1 MKKVFF
7 AIISVFTTLVM
18 WANGY
23 VVNPNSTITFTI
35 KAPKADTVK
44 VAGSF
49 SRGGLEMIKDDSGVW
64 SVTTDTIE
72 ADMQYYW
79 FVVDGVKTID
89 PENPFTVRDED
100 MLFNI
105 LLMPGEQ
112 SDKYNVTDVPHGDV
126 AAVWYDS
133 PTMKMNRRMIIYTPA
148 EYLSNP
154 DKRYPVL
161 YLLHGMGGDEGAWV
175 GLGRTPSILDNMI
188 AYGEIDP
195 MIVVMPN
202 GNVIQEAA
210 PGVTSEGLY
219 NTSGS
224 RSKGEFNLYEKSF
237 ADIVNYVDSNYRTL
251 ADARHRAIA
260 GLSMGGGHA
269 WRVDLNY
276 PEMFGYVGMFSSA
289 FGWNGQQT
297 AGADSYI
304 VLVTERFKNYPSP
317 TVYWIAIGADDF
329 LLENNT
335 KYRSILDD
343 LKVSYEYYESTGG
356 HSWSNWRLYLT
367 KFLPMLFK

>member
-64 SVTTDTIE
+64 TVTTDTIE

-112 SDKYNVTDVPHGDV
+112 SDKYNVADVPHGDV

-188 AYGEIDP
+188 ASGEIDP

-276 PEMFGYVGMFSSA
+276 PEMFEYVGMFSSA
-289 FGWNGQQT
+289 FGWNGQKT
-297 AGADSYI
+297 VGAEFYKDE
-304 VLVTERFKNYPSP
+304 VTNRFENNQLPSL
-317 TVYWIAIGADDF
+317 YWIAIGAEDF
-329 LLENNT
+329 LYDNNSD
-335 KYRSILDD
+335 YRKILDD
-343 LKVSYEYYESTGG
+343 LNVKYEYYESAGG